1 MQLTNLILTFAATAS
16 AIDVYFH
23 SQNNC
28 NGASRRWNNV
38 NPGTCINT
46 GAGTGQIPSIAW
58 RGVPTNWRITYY
70 GTHNQQCTN
79 IKTTHIKSNVVWTCM
94 SGGYWGA
101 RYQFTSKKRAIGME
115 EEVCL
120 KGEGEC
126 EGNLGPADEIV
137 AEDGTI
143 WELKGLSE
151 EEIEELYGKVVDGSE
166 IPKEFEVRRRNVG
179 A

>member
-1 MQLTNLILTFAATAS
+1 
-16 AIDVYFH
+16 
-23 SQNNC
+23 
-28 NGASRRWNNV
+28 
-38 NPGTCINT
+38 
-46 GAGTGQIPSIAW
+46 
-58 RGVPTNWRITYY
+58 
-70 GTHNQQCTN
+70 
-79 IKTTHIKSNVVWTCM
+79 M

-126 EGNLGPADEIV
+126 EGSLGPADEIV